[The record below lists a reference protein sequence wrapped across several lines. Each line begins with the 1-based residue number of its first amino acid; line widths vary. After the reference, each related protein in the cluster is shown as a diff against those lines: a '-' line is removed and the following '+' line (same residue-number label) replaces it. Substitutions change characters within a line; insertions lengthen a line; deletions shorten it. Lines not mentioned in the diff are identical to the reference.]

1 MSIMVDEALLAQVKE
16 MDAAD
21 RLELISEVWQTF
33 DAAELPVT
41 ADERVLLDDRLR
53 DLANDPNAHSSWS
66 NVRSR
71 LGRRLV

>member
-1 MSIMVDEALLAQVKE
+1 M
-16 MDAAD
+16 
-21 RLELISEVWQTF
+21 QTF

-53 DLANDPNAHSSWS
+53 DLANGPNAHSSWG